1 MTFSYDSDADV
12 LYVTFERSLHPA
24 QYIENDN
31 GDILRIDEQS
41 GKIVGCTILFF
52 LQRAKTGT
60 ISVPEIGVVPFNQI
74 ANNLLNERK
83 QGKSQH

>member
-1 MTFSYDSDADV
+1 MTFSYDNDADV
-12 LYVTFERSLHPA
+12 LYVTFERSPHPA
-24 QYIENDN
+24 LYIENEN

-52 LQRAKTGT
+52 LQRAKAGT

-74 ANNLLNERK
+74 VSNLLNERK
-83 QGKSQH
+83 QEKSRR

>member
-1 MTFSYDSDADV
+1 MTFSYDANADV
-12 LYVTFERSLHPA
+12 LYITFEHISRPA
-24 QYIENDN
+24 VYIENDN

-52 LQRAKTGT
+52 LHRAKDGV
-60 ISVPEIGVVPFNQI
+60 ISVPEIGMVPFNQI

-83 QGKSQH
+83 QEKHY